1 MVLQLEHSPKIEA
14 LRSYPAGTLDHLG
27 QLLAMGASARPD
39 PRRDCFY
46 EVESDSE
53 VFYVHIAPG
62 NGRVLLIGIWPK
74 LIAASSNTNFQA
86 THAA

>member
-1 MVLQLEHSPKIEA
+1 MVLQLERLPKVEA
-14 LRSYPAGTLDHLG
+14 LRNYPAGTLDRLA
-27 QLLAMGASARPD
+27 QLLAMGVTAKSD

-53 VFYVHIAPG
+53 VFYVHISPS

-74 LIAASSNTNFQA
+74 SALSTMSLHTTQAA
-86 THAA
+86 

>member
-1 MVLQLEHSPKIEA
+1 MVLHLEKMPKVEA
-14 LRSYPAGTLDHLG
+14 LRSYPPGTLERLA
-27 QLLAMGASARPD
+27 QLLALGASAKSD

-53 VFYVHIAPG
+53 VFYVHISPN

-74 LIAASSNTNFQA
+74 SCASAMNFHA
-86 THAA
+86 TRVA

>member
-1 MVLQLEHSPKIEA
+1 MVLQLENMPKVEA
-14 LRSYPAGTLDHLG
+14 LRRYPEGTLDRLA
-27 QLLAMGASARPD
+27 QLLAMGVSAKAD

-53 VFYVHIAPG
+53 VFYVHISPV

-74 LIAASSNTNFQA
+74 SAISAMSF
-86 THAA
+86 HAAKVA

>member
-1 MVLQLEHSPKIEA
+1 MVLQLERTPKVEA
-14 LRSYPAGTLDHLG
+14 LRTYPAGTLERLA
-27 QLLAMGASARPD
+27 QLLAMGAAAKSD

-53 VFYVHIAPG
+53 VFYVHISPS

-74 LIAASSNTNFQA
+74 SSVSAMNF
-86 THAA
+86 HAAQVA

>member
-1 MVLQLEHSPKIEA
+1 MVLQLERTPKVEA
-14 LRSYPAGTLDHLG
+14 LRNYPAGTLERLA
-27 QLLAMGASARPD
+27 QLLAMGVTAKAD

-53 VFYVHIAPG
+53 VFYVHISPS

-74 LIAASSNTNFQA
+74 SSIAKMDFHA
-86 THAA
+86 TKVA